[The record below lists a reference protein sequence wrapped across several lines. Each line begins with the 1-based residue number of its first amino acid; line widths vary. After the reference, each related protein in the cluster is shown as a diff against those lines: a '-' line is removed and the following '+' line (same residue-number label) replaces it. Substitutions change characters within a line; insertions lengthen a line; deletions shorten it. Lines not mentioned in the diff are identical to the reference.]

1 MSETSTQPF
10 SGKIGLVTGG
20 AQGIGEAVARRLAA
34 DGAAGV
40 ALVDRRREKGEA
52 VAAALTASG
61 TPAIFLHADLTEA
74 DQVARIVPAVDAAFG
89 RLDFVANV
97 AGLTDRGSI
106 IDTDLALFDRMF
118 AVNVRAPFFIMQ
130 DAIRLMQR
138 ERTEGAI
145 VNVSSVNA
153 HVGAPQLAAYS
164 ASKAALVNLSKN
176 TANAV
181 NGLRIRVNCILPGWV
196 DTPGEHETLTRWHDA
211 PADWLVA
218 AERSRPFGRLLK
230 ADDIARGIIFLGGPA
245 SYPMTGSV
253 LDFEQ
258 TVIGGFG
265 GMEGYPEAK

>member
-1 MSETSTQPF
+1 MSQSSSRPF
-10 SGKIGLVTGG
+10 EGKFGLVTGG

-34 DGAAGV
+34 EGASGV

-52 VAAALTASG
+52 VAAAITAAG
-61 TPAIFLHADLTEA
+61 CRTIFVHADLAEPA
-74 DQVARIVPAVDAAFG
+74 QVAGIMPAVDNAFG

-106 IDTDLALFDRMF
+106 LDTDLALFDRMF

-130 DAIRLMQR
+130 DAIKLMQR
-138 ERTEGAI
+138 ERVEGAI

-181 NGLRIRVNCILPGWV
+181 NALRIRVNCILPGWV

-211 PADWLVA
+211 PPNWLEA
-218 AERSRPFGRLLK
+218 AEKGRPFGRLLK
-230 ADDIARGIIFLGGPA
+230 GDDIARGIVFLGGPA
-245 SYPMTGSV
+245 SYPMTGAV

-258 TVIGGFG
+258 TVFGGFG
-265 GMEGYPEAK
+265 GMDGYPEAK

>member
-1 MSETSTQPF
+1 MSDTSTKPF
-10 SGKIGLVTGG
+10 AGKIGLVTGG
-20 AQGIGEAVARRLAA
+20 AQGIGEATARRLAA
-34 DGAAGV
+34 EGIAGL
-40 ALVDRRREKGEA
+40 ALIDRRRDKGEA
-52 VAAALTASG
+52 AAAAITALG
-61 TPAIFLHADLTEA
+61 TPTIFVHADLAEA
-74 DQVARIVPAVDAAFG
+74 DQVASIVPAVDKAFG

-106 IDTDLALFDRMF
+106 LDTDLTLFDRMF
-118 AVNVRAPFFIMQ
+118 AINVRAPFFIMQ
-130 DAIRLMQR
+130 DAIKLMQR
-138 ERTEGAI
+138 ERAEGAI

-153 HVGAPQLAAYS
+153 HVGAPHLAAYS

-181 NGLRIRVNCILPGWV
+181 NALRIRVNCILPGWV

-218 AERSRPFGRLLK
+218 AEKNRPFGRLLK
-230 ADDIARGIIFLGGPA
+230 ADDIARGIVFLGGPA
-245 SYPMTGSV
+245 SYPMTGTV

-258 TVIGGFG
+258 TVFGGYG